1 MRLVLTFLLLIVG
14 VSVWAQ
20 NRVPLQGKI
29 VSRSKDL
36 KGIYVS
42 NINTGDALVTEPG
55 GYFSIQ
61 AQEKDTLMFSGPLFI
76 GYRYVLDDIDF
87 KRDIV
92 LIPLE
97 PNDLNRQ
104 LNEIVITHIS
114 SSSLGLVPE
123 GARRYT
129 PAERRLYTATS
140 GSGII
145 PVSAI
150 VNWISGR
157 TAMLKKALKYEKQE
171 MRKDKFLNVMD
182 EYVLIKDYSI
192 PKDYVVGF
200 AYYVS
205 DDDIMSGY
213 LNAGITE
220 KDKISSR
227 TGVLALEFL
236 DLLGDKIKEEPQQ
249 KNLTIEQVNLNEQK
263 ATKK

>member
-1 MRLVLTFLLLIVG
+1 MKLVLTFLLLIVG
-14 VSVWAQ
+14 IGGFAQ
-20 NRVPLQGKI
+20 ERVKLQGKI

-42 NINTGDALVTEPG
+42 NINTGDALVTEYG

-61 AQEKDTLMFSGPLFI
+61 AQENDTLMFSGPLFI
-76 GYRYVLDDIDF
+76 GYRYVLDDIDL
-87 KRDIV
+87 KRDMI

-145 PVSAI
+145 PISAI

-171 MRKDKFLNVMD
+171 MRKDKFLHVMD

-192 PKDYVVGF
+192 PKDYVIGF
-200 AYYVS
+200 AYFVS

-213 LNAGITE
+213 LNASVTE
-220 KDKISSR
+220 RDKISSR

-236 DLLGDKIKEEPQQ
+236 DLLGDKLKEQPQQ
-249 KNLTIEQVNLNEQK
+249 DTLTVDEVNLNQEK

>member
-1 MRLVLTFLLLIVG
+1 MKLVLTFLLLIIGVG
-14 VSVWAQ
+14 VLAQ
-20 NRVPLQGKI
+20 DRVALHGKI
-29 VSRSKDL
+29 VSRSKNL
-36 KGIYVS
+36 EGIYVS
-42 NINTGDALVTEPG
+42 NINTGDALLTEPG
-55 GYFSIQ
+55 GYFSID
-61 AQEKDTLMFSGPLFI
+61 AQENDTLMFSGPLFI

-114 SSSLGLVPE
+114 SASLGLVPA

-171 MRKDKFLNVMD
+171 MRKDKFLHVMD
-182 EYVLIKDYSI
+182 DYVLIKDYSI

-200 AYYVS
+200 AYFVS

-213 LNAGITE
+213 LNAGIVDR
-220 KDKISSR
+220 DKISSR

-236 DLLGDKIKEEPQQ
+236 ELLGDKIKEQPQQ
-249 KNLTIEQVNLNEQK
+249 DTLTVEEVNLNQEK
-263 ATKK
+263 ATIK

>member
-1 MRLVLTFLLLIVG
+1 MKLVLTFLLLMLG
-14 VSVWAQ
+14 VSVIAQ
-20 NRVPLQGKI
+20 DRIALHGKI

-42 NINTGDALVTEPG
+42 NINTGDALMTEQG
-55 GYFSIQ
+55 GYFTIQ
-61 AQEKDTLMFSGPLFI
+61 AQENDTLMFSGPLFI

-97 PNDLNRQ
+97 PNDLNQQ

-114 SSSLGLVPE
+114 SSSLGIVPE
-123 GARRYT
+123 NVKRYT

-171 MRKDKFLNVMD
+171 MRKDKFLNIMD

-200 AYYVS
+200 AYFVS
-205 DDDIMSGY
+205 DDDLMTSL
-213 LNAGITE
+213 LNASAIE
-220 KDKISSR
+220 KEKVSSR

-236 DLLGDKIKEEPQQ
+236 ELLGEKTKDNSAIHT
-249 KNLTIEQVNLNEQK
+249 LTIE
-263 ATKK
+263 

>member
-1 MRLVLTFLLLIVG
+1 MKLILTFLLLIVG
-14 VSVWAQ
+14 VGVLAQ
-20 NRVPLQGKI
+20 DRVALHGKI
-29 VSRSKDL
+29 VSRSKNL
-36 KGIYVS
+36 KDIYVS
-42 NINTGDALVTEPG
+42 NINTGDALMTEQG
-55 GYFSIQ
+55 GYFTIQ
-61 AQEKDTLMFSGPLFI
+61 AQENDTLMFSGPLFI

-97 PNDLNRQ
+97 PNDLNLQ

-123 GARRYT
+123 NVRRYT

-171 MRKDKFLNVMD
+171 MRKEKFLSIMD
-182 EYVLIKDYSI
+182 EYTLIKDYSI

-200 AYYVS
+200 AYFVS
-205 DDDIMSGY
+205 DDDLMSS
-213 LNAGITE
+213 LLTTSMVE
-220 KDKISSR
+220 KEKVSSR

-236 DLLGDKIKEEPQQ
+236 DLLGDKIETAPLKDT
-249 KNLTIEQVNLNEQK
+249 LTIE
-263 ATKK
+263 

>member
-1 MRLVLTFLLLIVG
+1 MKLVLTFLLLIIGVG
-14 VSVWAQ
+14 IYAQ
-20 NRVPLQGKI
+20 DRVALHGKI

-55 GYFSIQ
+55 GYFTIQ
-61 AQEKDTLMFSGPLFI
+61 AQENDTLMFSGPLFV

-87 KRDIV
+87 KRDII

-97 PNDLNRQ
+97 PNDLNQQ

-123 GARRYT
+123 NVRRYT

-171 MRKDKFLNVMD
+171 MRKDKYLNIMD

-200 AYYVS
+200 AYFVS

-213 LNAGITE
+213 LTASSVE

-236 DLLGDKIKEEPQQ
+236 DLLRDKLQTPT
-249 KNLTIEQVNLNEQK
+249 NTNTLTIE
-263 ATKK
+263 

>member
-1 MRLVLTFLLLIVG
+1 MKLVLTFLLLIIG
-14 VSVWAQ
+14 IGIYAQ
-20 NRVPLQGKI
+20 ERVALHGKI

-42 NINTGDALVTEPG
+42 NINTGDALVTELG
-55 GYFSIQ
+55 GYFTIQ
-61 AQEKDTLMFSGPLFI
+61 AQENDTLMFSGPLFV

-87 KRDIV
+87 KRDII

-97 PNDLNRQ
+97 PNDLNQQ

-123 GARRYT
+123 NVRRYT

-171 MRKDKFLNVMD
+171 MRKDKYLNIMD

-192 PKDYVVGF
+192 PKDYIVGF
-200 AYYVS
+200 AYFVS

-213 LNAGITE
+213 LTASSVE

-227 TGVLALEFL
+227 TGVLALEFI
-236 DLLGDKIKEEPQQ
+236 DLLRDRLQTPKKT
-249 KNLTIEQVNLNEQK
+249 NTLTIE
-263 ATKK
+263 

>member
-1 MRLVLTFLLLIVG
+1 MKLVLTFLLLIIGVG
-14 VSVWAQ
+14 VVAQ
-20 NRVPLQGKI
+20 DRVALHGKI

-42 NINTGDALVTEPG
+42 NMNTGDALLTEQG

-61 AQEKDTLMFSGPLFI
+61 AQENDTLMFSGPLFI

-87 KRDIV
+87 KRDII

-114 SSSLGLVPE
+114 SASLGIVPE
-123 GARRYT
+123 NVRRYT

-171 MRKDKFLNVMD
+171 MRKDKFLNIMD

-200 AYYVS
+200 AYFAS
-205 DDDIMSGY
+205 DDDLMSSL
-213 LNAGITE
+213 LNSSIVE
-220 KDKISSR
+220 KEKVSSR
-227 TGVLALEFL
+227 TGVLALDFL
-236 DLLGDKIKEEPQQ
+236 ELLGDKVKE
-249 KNLTIEQVNLNEQK
+249 KSITHTLTIE
-263 ATKK
+263 

>member
-1 MRLVLTFLLLIVG
+1 MKLVLTFLLFIIGAG
-14 VSVWAQ
+14 VFAQ
-20 NRVPLQGKI
+20 DRVALHGKI

-36 KGIYVS
+36 QGIYVS
-42 NINTGDALVTEPG
+42 NINTGDALMTEQG
-55 GYFSIQ
+55 GYFKIK
-61 AQEKDTLMFSGPLFI
+61 AQENDTLMFSGPLFI

-114 SSSLGLVPE
+114 SASLGLVPE
-123 GARRYT
+123 YSRRYT

-140 GSGII
+140 SPGGAGIAI
-145 PVSAI
+145 PVDAI

-171 MRKDKFLNVMD
+171 MRKEKFLNIMD

-192 PKDYVVGF
+192 PKEYVVGF
-200 AYYVS
+200 AYFVS

-213 LNAGITE
+213 LTSSATE
-220 KDKISSR
+220 RDKISSR

-236 DLLGDKIKEEPQQ
+236 DLLGDKLREDSK
-249 KNLTIEQVNLNEQK
+249 KNTLTIE
-263 ATKK
+263 

>member
-1 MRLVLTFLLLIVG
+1 MKLVLTFLLLILGVG
-14 VSVWAQ
+14 VFAQ
-20 NRVPLQGKI
+20 DRVPLHGKI

-42 NINTGDALVTEPG
+42 NINTGDALVTEQG
-55 GYFSIQ
+55 GYFTIQ
-61 AQEKDTLMFSGPLFI
+61 AQENDTLMFSGPLFI

-104 LNEIVITHIS
+104 LNEIVITHMS
-114 SSSLGLVPE
+114 SSSLGLVPSNV
-123 GARRYT
+123 RRYT

-171 MRKDKFLNVMD
+171 MRKEKFLSVMD
-182 EYVLIKDYSI
+182 EYVLIKEYSI
-192 PKDYVVGF
+192 PKDYVIGF

-205 DDDIMSGY
+205 DDDLMSGF
-213 LNAGITE
+213 LTASVVE
-220 KDKISSR
+220 KEKIASR
-227 TGVLALEFL
+227 TGVLAMEFL
-236 DLLGDKIKEEPQQ
+236 DLLGDKIHATEVKDT
-249 KNLTIEQVNLNEQK
+249 LTIE
-263 ATKK
+263 

>member
-1 MRLVLTFLLLIVG
+1 MKLVLTFLLLIIG
-14 VSVWAQ
+14 IGIYAQ
-20 NRVPLQGKI
+20 ERVALHGKI

-55 GYFSIQ
+55 GYFTIQ
-61 AQEKDTLMFSGPLFI
+61 AQENDTLMFSGPLFV

-87 KRDIV
+87 KRDII

-97 PNDLNRQ
+97 PNDLNQQ

-123 GARRYT
+123 NVKRYT

-171 MRKDKFLNVMD
+171 MRKDKYLNVMD

-192 PKDYVVGF
+192 PKDYIVGF
-200 AYYVS
+200 AYFVS

-213 LNAGITE
+213 LTASSVE

-227 TGVLALEFL
+227 TGVLALEFI
-236 DLLGDKIKEEPQQ
+236 DLLRDRLQTPKKT
-249 KNLTIEQVNLNEQK
+249 NTLTIE
-263 ATKK
+263 